1 MKKTKKRPR
10 ISVPLVFRMKKIFSN
25 APIYLF
31 MHLFSANPYNI
42 IKNETSPKTNDAL
55 LGPKPCIA
63 RFLQLR
69 GARYVKLQQNNQ
81 KQSVMGLSL
90 HLAITRLFHQTS
102 RSASPQIPLDR
113 LRWLPRA
120 SQLDNGSPTWLG
132 FRAQKHCQYSST
144 FRH

>member
-1 MKKTKKRPR
+1 
-10 ISVPLVFRMKKIFSN
+10 MKKIFSN

-90 HLAITRLFHQTS
+90 HFPITRLFHQTG
-102 RSASPQIPLDR
+102 RFASPQIPLDR
-113 LRWLPRA
+113 LRRLPRP
-120 SQLDNGSPTWLG
+120 SKLDNGPATGLSI
-132 FRAQKHCQYSST
+132 RAQKYSQYSST
-144 FRH
+144 FRY